1 MFKDMYFQDQRV
13 LVTGGG
19 TGLGRENAAAAAQLG
34 ATVYI
39 CGRRLSV
46 LEETAAAIN
55 ATAPGKVIPIECNLR
70 SADSIDAMVERV
82 WQDGPL
88 TGLVNN
94 AAGNFI
100 SRTEDISPR
109 GFDAIAETVFRGTF
123 LVTNACG
130 KRWIAGGDKAS
141 VVSIL
146 VTWIWNGGPF
156 TVPSAMSKAGV
167 HIMTQSLA
175 VEWAPKGIRLNAV
188 CPGAFPTP
196 GTVARLTP
204 LGKPATSTNPMGRDG
219 RMEELTN
226 LVLFLLSPAATY
238 MTGQTMA
245 IDGGGWQATGQNFA
259 EFINWT
265 DAQWDEARAAARS
278 IDAGEKAKR
287 AAVAA
292 DNPG

>member
-1 MFKDMYFQDQRV
+1 MFKDGYLAGQRI

-19 TGLGRENAAAAAQLG
+19 TGLGRENAAAAARLG

-39 CGRRLSV
+39 CGRRRSV
-46 LEETAAAIN
+46 LEEAAAAIN
-55 ATAPGKVIPIECNLR
+55 AETPGTIIPLECNLR
-70 SADSIDAMVERV
+70 SADSIEAMADRI

-88 TGLVNN
+88 NGLVNN

-130 KRWIAGGDKAS
+130 RRWIAGGDKGS

-196 GTVARLTP
+196 GTVGRLTP

-226 LVLFLLSPAATY
+226 LVLFLLSPAAEY

-259 EFINWT
+259 EFIHWT
-265 DAQWDEARAAARS
+265 DRQWEEARAAARS
-278 IDAGEKAKR
+278 IDAGERAKR
-287 AAVAA
+287 ADIAP
-292 DNPG
+292 DKIG